1 MNYTHYWN
9 GTFVENVNK
18 LNLSNLDLCLEIGC
32 FEGLTSNHIAD
43 NFLSPNGKLICID
56 PLTDNYLNTDLTGF
70 DVENNNTIYK
80 YFNNQYERFI
90 SNTEHNVSLGK
101 IKLYRDIS
109 EVVFPILLKQYE
121 NQFDLIYIDGDH
133 RASAV
138 YIDAVNSLKLCKSG
152 GHVIFDDYAWG
163 EMYNEES
170 TRIGIDKFLN
180 EHSGQYELML
190 KDYQVAIKKL

>member
-18 LNLSNLDLCLEIGC
+18 LNINNLDLCLEIGC
-32 FEGLTSNHIAD
+32 FEGLTSNYIAD
-43 NFLSPNGKLICID
+43 NLLSPKGKLICVD
-56 PLTDNYLNTDLTGF
+56 PLTDNYLNNNLTGF

-90 SNTEHNVSLGK
+90 SNTQHYVSLGK
-101 IKLYRDIS
+101 IELYRDIS
-109 EVVFPILLKQYE
+109 ELVFPKLIEKYE
-121 NQFDLIYIDGDH
+121 NLFDLIYIDGDH

-138 YIDAVNSLKLCKSG
+138 YIDAVNSLKLCKPNG
-152 GHVIFDDYAWG
+152 YIIFDDYAWG

-170 TRIGIDKFLN
+170 TRVGIDKFLN
-180 EHSGQYELML
+180 EYSGQYELML
-190 KDYQVAIKKL
+190 KDYQITIKKL